1 MGRVSTPRR
10 RWAWWHRQRP
20 ATRQT
25 LRGIVAVVVTGLLA
39 LMVGVSTA
47 HVEAPLGPHEAAY
60 DVTLDQEVRLD
71 LGPLGAVILESPLP
85 WPLGVDVVVA
95 EIPAGE
101 LQDGDSPLPGLL
113 ADVEAYA
120 QLFTVPE
127 AAVADAAYALVAD
140 ALGRTVVG
148 WSLLLAALAVGRLA
162 SRGRLREE
170 LKAGLARPG
179 VTPLVAATAL
189 AAAAIVVAPAVDR
202 EAPEGRPIAALAGT
216 ALEGTRVTGRLG
228 EVVDT
233 YGGVVREAFDANAAF
248 YDALSD
254 GLTAAYR
261 ADDEPRAPSGPPDPV
276 ADADETAEHAPPSA
290 AEEDGSAEPSAEP
303 TEEPSIPTPEPVTF
317 LHVSDLHC
325 NVGMADVIAR
335 AVELSGA
342 EAVLDTGD
350 TVISGTSVESF
361 CINAFAGALDGAV
374 PWVVATGN
382 HDSVTTAEQE
392 RSVGFTVLDGTPV
405 DVAGVRVLGDTDPTL
420 TSIGAGTVPERAE
433 TVAQMGERLADTA
446 CDDGDVDVLL
456 VHNPRAGEA
465 VMESGCVP
473 LQLSG
478 HWHRTVGP
486 EMFGN
491 GVRYVSTSSGG
502 GAGGGATMGPLQSEA
517 QMTVVRIDAA
527 TGTPLDHRIIAFTPD
542 ATVTLGQWRAFPS
555 A

>member
-1 MGRVSTPRR
+1 MSTPRR
-10 RWAWWHRQRP
+10 RWDWWHRQRP

-25 LRGIVAVVVTGLLA
+25 LRGALAVVLTGLLA
-39 LMVGVSTA
+39 LVVGVATA

-60 DVTLDQEVRLD
+60 DVTLNQEVRLD
-71 LGPLGAVILESPLP
+71 LGPLGAVVLDSPLP

-95 EIPAGE
+95 EIPTGG

-148 WSLLLAALAVGRLA
+148 WSLLLAVLAAGRLA

-179 VTPLVAATAL
+179 VVPLVGATAL
-189 AAAAIVVAPAVDR
+189 AAAAVVVAPALVRD
-202 EAPEGRPIAALAGT
+202 APEGRPIAALAGT
-216 ALEGTRVTGRLG
+216 PFEGTRVTGRLG

-248 YDALSD
+248 YDELSA

-261 ADDEPRAPSGPPDPV
+261 ADDEPRAPSAPPDPV
-276 ADADETAEHAPPSA
+276 ADADETAAPAAPVAPEGEVSA
-290 AEEDGSAEPSAEP
+290 APSAEA
-303 TEEPSIPTPEPVTF
+303 TEEPSLPTPEPVTF
-317 LHVSDLHC
+317 LLVSDLHC
-325 NVGMADVIAR
+325 NIGMADVIAR
-335 AVELSGA
+335 AVRLAGA
-342 EAVLDTGD
+342 DAVLDAGD
-350 TVISGTSVESF
+350 TVMSGTSVESF
-361 CINAFAGALDGAV
+361 CVNAFAGALDDAV

-392 RSVGFTVLDGTPV
+392 RAVGFTVLDGSPV
-405 DVAGVRVLGDTDPTL
+405 DVAGVRILGDTDPTL
-420 TSIGAGTVPERAE
+420 TAIGSGTRPERAE
-433 TVAQMGERLADTA
+433 TVAQMGERLTDTA
-446 CDDGDVDVLL
+446 CEDGDIDLLL

-465 VMESGCVP
+465 VMNSGCVP

-486 EMFGN
+486 EVYGN

-502 GAGGGATMGPLQSEA
+502 GADGGATMGPLQTEA
-517 QMTVVRIDAA
+517 QMTVLRVDAG
-527 TGTPLDHRIIAFTPD
+527 TGAPLDHRTITFAPD
-542 ATVTLGQWRAFPS
+542 ATVTLGEWRAFP
-555 A
+555 AA